1 MMAEEDNGQVKK
13 SGSHLII
20 KTKFKLSL
28 KDIYNKT
35 RRGTSWQQHDQ
46 TQSGFEAPF
55 KTSAH
60 QQGDLE
66 LNVKSEHIGTVTLQK
81 KIWEC

>member
-13 SGSHLII
+13 SGSNLII

-35 RRGTSWQQHDQ
+35 RRGTSWQQHDLGLRLHLKHLH
-46 TQSGFEAPF
+46 T
-55 KTSAH
+55 
-60 QQGDLE
+60 
-66 LNVKSEHIGTVTLQK
+66 IRVT
-81 KIWEC
+81 WN